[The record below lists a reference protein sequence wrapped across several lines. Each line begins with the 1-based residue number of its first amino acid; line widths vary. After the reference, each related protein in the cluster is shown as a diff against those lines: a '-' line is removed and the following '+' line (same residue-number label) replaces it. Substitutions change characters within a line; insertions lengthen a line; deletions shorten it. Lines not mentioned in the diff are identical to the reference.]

1 MFLKIRSLVFSITH
15 VHGHLLHDVGSTW
28 CSRISSSRGKL
39 VKESPLSK
47 ALEELPE
54 SNLGHLVGG
63 QAAAESVGDGGGDG
77 ACDGG
82 LDLASEGRNEDR
94 TNYPAKDVLGVSV

>member
-1 MFLKIRSLVFSITH
+1 M
-15 VHGHLLHDVGSTW
+15 
-28 CSRISSSRGKL
+28 
-39 VKESPLSK
+39 SK

-77 ACDGG
+77 AGDGG

-94 TNYPAKDVLGVSV
+94 TNYPAKDVLGVSIKIAVIRMLLTENVVFHTCLSQLARVSLSAGRSQPCNFQL